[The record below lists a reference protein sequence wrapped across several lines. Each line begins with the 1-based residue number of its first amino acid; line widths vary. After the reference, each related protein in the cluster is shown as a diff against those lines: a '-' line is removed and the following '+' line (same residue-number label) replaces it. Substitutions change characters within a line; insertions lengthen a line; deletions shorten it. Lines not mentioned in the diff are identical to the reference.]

1 MNFSGNLL
9 ADLLLWSLAFI
20 FSTTVHEASHAL
32 VAALGGDFTA
42 HAGGQVTLNPLPHI
56 KREPM
61 GMIVIPILSFLFN
74 NGQFMIGWASA
85 PYDPAWA
92 MRYPR
97 KSALMALAGPA
108 ANTLIAI
115 ISFILL
121 KFVLGYHIMAGFGDS
136 GGILAVITQ
145 FFFIL
150 LELNLVLAI
159 FNLIPFPPL
168 DGSEI
173 ILLFF
178 PENRANEVR
187 HKIRSMGFFG
197 ILIAWVLFPYI
208 FSPVASFVFSF
219 LV

>member
-74 NGQFMIGWASA
+74 HGQFMIGWASA

-108 ANTLIAI
+108 ANTLVAM
-115 ISFILL
+115 ISFLFL
-121 KFVLGYHIMAGFGDS
+121 KFVLGFHIMAGFGDS
-136 GGILAVITQ
+136 GGITAVINQ